1 MGGQMSLMDER
12 LRVRASQVSK
22 VNKFNK
28 CPKVFD
34 NVLGIHNKRKK
45 NTHRRTVKI
54 SPSD

>member
-22 VNKFNK
+22 VHKINKSPKAFN
-28 CPKVFD
+28 
-34 NVLGIHNKRKK
+34 NVLGIKHKK
-45 NTHRRTVKI
+45 NTHRRKVKI